1 MRAVAAG
8 FFSAALVVVGLGSA
22 AHAETHSARGKVL
35 DQTYTCAVFFRGG
48 VYVLEARGQAGT
60 RRNAVW
66 AKLPYAGVRSGVFS
80 GGGDPGNLLAWI
92 TAGKPV
98 ATTMIDDAYDAFD
111 VKTWGTVGVRRD
123 GCRRSSASVPLSAA
137 GLSGGAST
145 PLGTK
150 SQCFVPKQVVVRVR
164 SVFSGSGF
172 LRSGRDFE
180 TTHWPVRVAKLAVR
194 TLTGKPLVYAD
205 VREDGKA
212 RVFTAASCS
221 SD

>member
-1 MRAVAAG
+1 VRAVAAAL
-8 FFSAALVVVGLGSA
+8 FLAAIVLVGLGSA

-60 RRNAVW
+60 RRNGAW

-80 GGGDPGNLLAWI
+80 GGGGPGNLVAWI

-98 ATTMIDDAYDAFD
+98 ATTMIDDSYDAFD
-111 VKTWGTVGVRRD
+111 VKTWGTIGVRRD

-137 GLSGGAST
+137 GLLGGTST
-145 PLGTK
+145 PLGSK
-150 SQCFVPKQVVVRVR
+150 SQCFVPKQIVVRLR
-164 SVFSGSGF
+164 TVFSGSGS
-172 LRSGRDFE
+172 LRSGQDFE
-180 TTHWPVRVAKLAVR
+180 TTHVPVREARLAVR

-205 VREDGKA
+205 VSEAGKA